1 MMLLEGENG
10 PAGRTVQEDSNTT
23 FTAYRDF
30 SHDMLQDICEDIQ
43 ENAHSLPVMPDDTL
57 KNSQDVA
64 GKCRDATVHI
74 QHARVLHVSGAEGV
88 VATCE
93 RDALLLEL
101 SALKKELEVANEYE
115 LGDSCKCLHFVA
127 AVAHDN
133 SAAAEA
139 GVCVERERER
149 EIDGEGGRDTVLK

>member
-23 FTAYRDF
+23 FTAYRDL
-30 SHDMLQDICEDIQ
+30 SHDMLQEICEDIQ
-43 ENAHSLPVMPDDTL
+43 ENTHSLPVVPDDTL
-57 KNSQDVA
+57 KNSQDAA

-74 QHARVLHVSGAEGV
+74 QHACVLHDGAEGV
-88 VATCE
+88 VATRE

-101 SALKKELEVANEYE
+101 SALKKELDVANEYE
-115 LGDSCKCLHFVA
+115 LGDSCKCLRFVA

-139 GVCVERERER
+139 GVCV
-149 EIDGEGGRDTVLK
+149 